1 MPLLLDKSGEMSSED
16 SLSIGILGDWYRGS
30 ELDDSQDWF
39 EGISSEPFDHLIV
52 NVEACLSDSIHDKRM
67 KAGPCLKMPTE
78 RATELRGK
86 ASEILATLSNNHIF
100 DYGKGGLEDT
110 LSALQEQGIPFVG
123 AGMNEEDA
131 WKVARIPCVENEV
144 VVINFSEGEDDS
156 AARGQRAGVSG
167 YDVARVVNLVHNEKA
182 AGNGVVVIFHGGRE
196 RVNLPPPYVQRLFRS
211 LAEAGADCVIGH
223 HSHVPQPWEEWNGA
237 VLFYSIGNSL
247 FDYRNPT
254 GLQAT
259 GLIPQIRFSS
269 QAKMLSIS
277 VEAFESKQGRLIP
290 LAESSGLFE
299 HLAEGRRFLK
309 NEESVEKAWS
319 IECQRQQSLSK
330 KNLMRLLLLL
340 ALTPLRVRKGAK
352 GFRAF
357 VGTVAH
363 QEFLT
368 RRLTLILEPES
379 EVHASKM
386 EAYLNRKNI
395 ELQ

>member
-1 MPLLLDKSGEMSSED
+1 MPIVVDHAHSQSDEAALA
-16 SLSIGILGDWYRGS
+16 IGILGDWYRGS
-30 ELDDSQDWF
+30 EAEDAGDWLGDLDHD
-39 EGISSEPFDHLIV
+39 FDHLII
-52 NVEACLSDSIHDKRM
+52 NVEACLSDASVEPRL
-67 KAGPCLKMPTE
+67 KAGPGLKMPVK
-78 RATELRGK
+78 RASEVKVGRGK
-86 ASEILATLSNNHIF
+86 VLATLANNHIF
-100 DYGKGGLEDT
+100 DYGEKGLSDT
-110 LSALQEQGIPFVG
+110 LSALSDEGIGFIG
-123 AGMNEEDA
+123 AGMSEEDA

-167 YDVARVVNLVHNEKA
+167 YDVARVVNLVYKEKA

-211 LAEAGADCVIGH
+211 LAEAGADCVVGH

-237 VLFYSIGNSL
+237 ALFYSIGNSL

-259 GLIPQIRFSS
+259 GLIPRIRFSS
-269 QAKMLSIS
+269 QAKVLSIS
-277 VEAFESKQGRLIP
+277 VDAFESKQGRLVT

-299 HLAEGRRFLK
+299 HLAEGGCFLK
-309 NEESVEKAWS
+309 DEGSVEKAWS
-319 IECQRQQSLSK
+319 IECQRQESLSK

-368 RRLTLILEPES
+368 RRLTSILEPES